1 MASTA
6 PQIQYRQEFVA
17 AFEQRQSLLRE
28 VCVNEAVIKG
38 NQATF
43 LVAGTGT
50 DVAVSRGTNGLI
62 PAKAD
67 TLTQTSATLVE
78 WHDLRRK
85 TGFNIFES
93 QSDQRR
99 IMQENTLAVIN
110 RKIDQ
115 DILGTLATATVT
127 AGSPVT
133 ASLSYVMR
141 AKTIL
146 GNSGIPWDSNIYAV
160 VSPAF
165 KAYLMQIKEFADRQ
179 YVNNTPMPGADAAW
193 RDRPMMYMWAGVNWI
208 VHPNVTG
215 VGTSNESCYMFHK
228 TALGHAVNTAGMDV
242 QIGYDGEQDY
252 SWARSSIFMGTAL
265 LQNTGVVLMKHD
277 GSAYVGV

>member
-43 LVAGTGT
+43 LVAGTGS
-50 DVAVSRGTNGLI
+50 DVATTRGTNGLI

-67 TLTQTSATLVE
+67 TLTQTSATLAE

-85 TGFNIFES
+85 TGFNVFES

-110 RKIDQ
+110 RKIDS
-115 DILGTLATATVT
+115 DILTTLGTATVT
-127 AGSPVT
+127 AGSAVT

-165 KAYLMQIKEFADRQ
+165 EAYLMQIKEFADRQ
-179 YVNNTPMPGADAAW
+179 YVNTAPMPGADAAW
-193 RDRPMMYMWAGVNWI
+193 RDRPQMYMWAGVNWI
-208 VHPNVTG
+208 VHPNISG
-215 VGTSNESCYMFHK
+215 VGTNAEKCFMFHK
-228 TALGHAVNTAGMDV
+228 TALGHAVNTAGMDM

-252 SWARSSIFMGTAL
+252 SWARCSIFMGTAL
-265 LQNTGVVLMKHD
+265 LQNSGVVVMNHD

>member
-43 LVAGTGT
+43 LVAGTGS
-50 DVAVSRGTNGLI
+50 DVATTRGTNGLI

-67 TLTQTSATLVE
+67 TLTQTTATLSE

-85 TGFNIFES
+85 TGFNVFES

-99 IMQENTLAVIN
+99 IMQENTIAVIN
-110 RKIDQ
+110 RKIDS
-115 DILGTLATATVT
+115 DILTTLGTATVT
-127 AGSPVT
+127 AGSAVT

-146 GNSGIPWDSNIYAV
+146 GNGGIPWDSNIYAV

-165 KAYLMQIKEFADRQ
+165 EAYLMQIKEFADRQ
-179 YVNNTPMPGADAAW
+179 YVNTAPMPSADAAW
-193 RDRPMMYMWAGVNWI
+193 RDRPQMYMWAGVNWI
-208 VHPNVTG
+208 VHPNISG
-215 VGTSNESCYMFHK
+215 VGTSAEKCFMFHK
-228 TALGHAVNTAGMDV
+228 TAIGHAVNTAGMDM

-252 SWARSSIFMGTAL
+252 SWARCSIFMGNAL
-265 LQNTGVVLMKHD
+265 LQNSGVVVMNHD